1 MMQEVGVVVLPASPA
16 LGRQR
21 QEDLEF
27 KASLSYTAR
36 PCLKKTKIKPG
47 ASGSPL

>member
-1 MMQEVGVVVLPASPA
+1 MQVLSNNKIQWNQKQQCKFVIAE
-16 LGRQR
+16 LRRQK

-36 PCLKKTKIKPG
+36 LCLKKKKI
-47 ASGSPL
+47 